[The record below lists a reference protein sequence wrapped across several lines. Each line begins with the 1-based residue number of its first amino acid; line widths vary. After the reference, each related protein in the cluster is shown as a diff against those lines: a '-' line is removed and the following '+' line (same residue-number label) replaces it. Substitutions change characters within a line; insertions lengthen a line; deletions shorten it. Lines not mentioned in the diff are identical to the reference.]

1 MADRFSDGRL
11 SDVEEKILR
20 AERLSFADGVR
31 LFREANPLQ
40 LSSWANLV
48 RRRLHPD
55 DLVTF
60 VIGRNINY
68 TNVCWVQCKFCSF
81 YRLPGA
87 EGGYVLPR
95 EEIFRKI
102 EELLALGGTEILI
115 QGGLNPALRID
126 YFEELFRAIKTRFPI
141 HIHGLSPAELI
152 YLAKVSDLS
161 ERDCLLRLKAAGLDS
176 IPGAG
181 AEMLVD
187 EVREQIAP
195 YKDSAAAWLG
205 LMRTAHQLG
214 IPSTVTMM
222 YGSVETVEQRVE
234 HLIKVRDLQDETGG
248 FRAFI
253 PWSFQ
258 PEGTHLPNVKRASGL
273 DYLRTVAI
281 SRLMLDN
288 IPNIQASWLT
298 QGPKIGQIALQYG
311 VNDMGS
317 TVIEENVVTAKGVVF
332 MLPLHEIE
340 RLIRDAGLRPARRNT
355 RYEILAAA

>member
-1 MADRFSDGRL
+1 MKTADRTLDAI
-11 SDVEEKILR
+11 EAKILEG
-20 AERLSFADGVR
+20 ERLSFADGVH
-31 LFREANPLQ
+31 LFREATPLQ
-40 LSSWANLV
+40 LSAWADLV
-48 RRRLHPD
+48 RRSLHPENR
-55 DLVTF
+55 VTY

-81 YRLPGA
+81 FRLPGA
-87 EGGYVLPR
+87 EGGYVLPQEAIFTKVR
-95 EEIFRKI
+95 E
-102 EELLALGGTEILI
+102 LVALDGTEILI
-115 QGGLNPALRID
+115 QGGLNPALRVE
-126 YFEELFRAIKTRFPI
+126 YFEQIFRAIKANFPV
-141 HIHGLSPAELI
+141 HIHGLSPAEII
-152 YLAKVSDLS
+152 YLAKISGLS
-161 ERDCLLRLKAAGLDS
+161 ERDCLIRLRGAGLDS

-195 YKDSAAAWLG
+195 HKDSAAAWLD

-234 HLIKVRDLQDETGG
+234 HLVKVRALQDETGG

-258 PEGTHLPNVKRASGL
+258 PTGTHLPDVKPASGL
-273 DYLRTVAI
+273 DYLRTVAV

-298 QGPKIGQIALQYG
+298 QGPKIGQISLQYG

-317 TVIEENVVTAKGVVF
+317 TVIEENVVTAEGAIF
-332 MLPLHEIE
+332 MVPLAEIE
-340 RLIRDAGLRPARRNT
+340 RLICDAGLTPARRNT
-355 RYEILAAA
+355 RYEILAVA

>member
-1 MADRFSDGRL
+1 MSVHGNGLD
-11 SDVEEKILR
+11 KIEAKVLR
-20 AERLSFADGVR
+20 GERLSFADGVR
-31 LFREANPLQ
+31 LFRQANPLQ
-40 LSSWANLV
+40 LSSWANLI

-55 DLVTF
+55 DMVTY

-87 EGGYVLPR
+87 EGAYVLPR
-95 EEIFRKI
+95 EEVFRKI
-102 EELLALGGTEILI
+102 EELRELGGTEILI
-115 QGGLNPALRID
+115 QGGLNPGLKVD
-126 YFEELFRAIKTRFPI
+126 YFEELFRATKARFPI
-141 HIHGLSPAELI
+141 HIHGLSPAEII
-152 YLAKVSDLS
+152 YLAKISNLS
-161 ERDCLLRLKAAGLDS
+161 ERECLVRLKAAGLDS

-187 EVREQIAP
+187 EVRDQIAP
-195 YKDSAAAWLG
+195 HKDSAAAWLD

-214 IPSTVTMM
+214 LPSTVTMM

-258 PEGTHLPNVKRASGL
+258 PEGTHLPNVKRASGF

-288 IPNIQASWLT
+288 IRNIQASWLT

-317 TVIEENVVTAKGVVF
+317 TVIEENVVTAKGAVF
-332 MLPLHEIE
+332 MVPLHEIE
-340 RLIRDAGLRPARRNT
+340 RLVRDAGFHPARRNT
-355 RYEILAAA
+355 KYEILAVA

>member
-1 MADRFSDGRL
+1 MMSAVDTLNDIERRILAGERLTFSDGVL
-11 SDVEEKILR
+11 
-20 AERLSFADGVR
+20 

-48 RRRLHPD
+48 RRRLHPE
-55 DLVTF
+55 DLVTY
-60 VIGRNINY
+60 VTGRNINY

-81 YRLPGA
+81 FRLPGA
-87 EGGYVLPR
+87 DVAYVLPR
-95 EEIFRKI
+95 EEVFRKI
-102 EELLALGGTEILI
+102 EELCGLGGTEILI
-115 QGGLNPALRID
+115 QGGLNPGLKID
-126 YFEELFRAIKTRFPI
+126 YFEELFRAIKARFPI
-141 HIHGLSPAELI
+141 HIHGLSPAEII
-152 YLAKVSDLS
+152 YLAKISSLS
-161 ERDCLLRLKAAGLDS
+161 ERECLMRLKAAGLDS

-187 EVREQIAP
+187 EVRDQIAP
-195 YKDSAAAWLG
+195 HKDSAAAWLN
-205 LMRTAHQLG
+205 LMRTAHHLG

-234 HLIKVRDLQDETGG
+234 HLVKVRDLQDETGG

-258 PEGTHLPNVKRASGL
+258 PEGTHLPNVKRASGF

-288 IPNIQASWLT
+288 IRNIQASWLT
-298 QGPKIGQIALQYG
+298 QGPKIGQLALQYG

-317 TVIEENVVTAKGVVF
+317 TVIEENVVTAKGAVF
-332 MLPLHEIE
+332 MIPLAEIE
-340 RLIRDAGLRPARRNT
+340 RLIRDAGFRPARRNT

>member
-1 MADRFSDGRL
+1 MSVHGNGLDNIETK
-11 SDVEEKILR
+11 VLR
-20 AERLSFADGVR
+20 GERLSFADGVR
-31 LFREANPLQ
+31 LFRQANPLQ
-40 LSSWANLV
+40 LSSWANLI

-55 DLVTF
+55 DMVTY

-87 EGGYVLPR
+87 EGAYVLPR
-95 EEIFRKI
+95 EEVFRKI
-102 EELLALGGTEILI
+102 EELRELGGTEILI
-115 QGGLNPALRID
+115 QGGLNPGLKVD
-126 YFEELFRAIKTRFPI
+126 YFEELFRATKARFPI
-141 HIHGLSPAELI
+141 HIHGLSPAEII
-152 YLAKVSDLS
+152 YLAKISNLS
-161 ERDCLLRLKAAGLDS
+161 ERECLVRLKAAGLDS

-187 EVREQIAP
+187 EVRDQIAP
-195 YKDSAAAWLG
+195 HKDSAAAWLD

-258 PEGTHLPNVKRASGL
+258 PEGTHLPNVKRASGF

-288 IPNIQASWLT
+288 IRNIQASWLT

-317 TVIEENVVTAKGVVF
+317 TVIEENVVTAKGAVF
-332 MLPLHEIE
+332 MVPLHEIE
-340 RLIRDAGLRPARRNT
+340 RLVRDAGFHPARRNT
-355 RYEILAAA
+355 KYEILAVA